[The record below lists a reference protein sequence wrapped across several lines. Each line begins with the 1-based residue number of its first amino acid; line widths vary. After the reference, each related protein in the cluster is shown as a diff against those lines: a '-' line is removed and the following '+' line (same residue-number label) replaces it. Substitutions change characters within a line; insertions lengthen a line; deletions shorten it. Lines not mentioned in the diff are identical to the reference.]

1 MQMMINLFCVNN
13 FRKNQRNYI
22 KIFSRKCNS
31 VIKDGKLSRNE
42 SWTNKYTIKQIKI
55 CNKNKKGKLLRLNKE
70 IFEDEELPNEL
81 FLTTRQTNKIR
92 NAFASNMSID
102 IKHSKAQIS
111 KIVQSGGSF
120 GCWLGNLVKKKTLKN
135 IAISLARDNLPGLL
149 SNLTS
154 SSIYK
159 FDIKINEKEAVRA
172 ENEFT
177 FLFRMKIWITLLNS

>member
-102 IKHSKAQIS
+102 IIHS
-111 KIVQSGGSF
+111 
-120 GCWLGNLVKKKTLKN
+120 KKKTLKN
-135 IAISLARDNLPGLL
+135 IAISLARDILPGLL